1 MRHIRTIGDS
11 LFGQFDIHLNVFFPV
26 DKHQINIQLIIEQ
39 TCHAIFSQEYEQKI
53 NFSYHVSWVFYHY
66 FTISMLF
73 KACFIS
79 FSKFYFAIFMINQ
92 HKLSNELTCA
102 ETLQEKLFHL
112 TVFGNINIWLW
123 VKSIFNNEMIIT
135 ITQSL
140 YF

>member
-53 NFSYHVSWVFYHY
+53 NFSYHVSWVFHHY
-66 FTISMLF
+66 FTISMLV

-112 TVFGNINIWLW
+112 TVFGNINILFDFDSHQLGL
-123 VKSIFNNEMIIT
+123 KSFK
-135 ITQSL
+135 
-140 YF
+140 